1 MIMTRFGQEM
11 LSEDR
16 LNPVSNLSNPES
28 DGYKLF
34 DFTIGYELDKID
46 DEDLLEQLF
55 LVTAT
60 GDYLDLHGNEK
71 GIYRMEGESDDDYR
85 NRINWTSNFNL
96 NIDSIEKL
104 EGLVV
109 CYVEI
114 LNTQVTSKNDLLSNE
129 YIIEADDNCKKYIN
143 RYVNNRIYHYLD
155 ENDISV

>member
-16 LNPVSNLSNPES
+16 LNPISNLSNPES

-34 DFTIGYELDKID
+34 DFTVGYELDKID

-60 GDYLDLHGNEK
+60 GDYLDLYGNEK

-109 CYVEI
+109 CYVEN

-129 YIIEADDNCKKYIN
+129 YIIEANDNCKKYIN

>member
-1 MIMTRFGQEM
+1 MTRFGQEM

-16 LNPVSNLSNPES
+16 LNPISNLSNPES

-34 DFTIGYELDKID
+34 DFTVGYELDKID

-71 GIYRMEGESDDDYR
+71 GIYRMEGENDDDYR

-109 CYVEI
+109 CYVEN

>member
-1 MIMTRFGQEM
+1 MTRFGQEM

-16 LNPVSNLSNPES
+16 LNPISNLSNPES

-34 DFTIGYELDKID
+34 DFTVGYELDKID

-71 GIYRMEGESDDDYR
+71 GIYRMEAESDDDYR

-109 CYVEI
+109 CYVEN